1 MTIRMLVFGVLAGTL
16 LVLALVLPAAQAT
29 TAAQSADARPPML
42 WKREARPYAVRRA
55 AREADYLLSLLRRAE
70 GIDAVTYRV
79 ERARDATR
87 KARNRVVFQ
96 AWMTLHDDDN
106 QPAQNCECKIR
117 VRQYR
122 AKDGTVV
129 TKASNPRVFNCA

>member
-1 MTIRMLVFGVLAGTL
+1 MTIRILVLGVLAGTL
-16 LVLALVLPAAQAT
+16 LVLALVLPADQAT
-29 TAAQSADARPPML
+29 TAAQSDAARPPML
-42 WKREARPYAVRRA
+42 WKREARPHALRKA
-55 AREADYLLSLLRRAE
+55 THEADYLLYLLKPD

-96 AWMTLHDDDN
+96 AWMTLHDNDN
-106 QPAQNCECKIR
+106 QSAEICEFKIR

-122 AKDGTVV
+122 AKDGSDLV
-129 TKASNPRVFNCA
+129 TKAEDVRVFNCV

>member
-1 MTIRMLVFGVLAGTL
+1 MRIRTLVLGVLAGTL
-16 LVLALVLPAAQAT
+16 LVALALPAGQAT

-42 WKREARPYAVRRA
+42 WKREARPRA
-55 AREADYLLSLLRRAE
+55 LRKAAHEADYLLYLLKPD
-70 GIDAVTYRV
+70 GIDAITYRV

-96 AWMTLHDDDN
+96 AWMTLHDNEN
-106 QPAQNCECKIR
+106 QSAETCEFKIR

-122 AKDGTVV
+122 AKNGSELITQAKV
-129 TKASNPRVFNCA
+129 APRVLNCV